1 MGYLHIQN
9 LYREQTILLF
19 KECYATEK
27 IHGTSTHISFN
38 YEQKKVS
45 FSSGGEGH
53 EKFVKLFDAQKLLDG
68 FISLF
73 NDDVVIFGEGY
84 GGKQQ
89 GQSDRY
95 GKELKF
101 IAFDVKVG
109 NHWLSVPN
117 AEDVATK
124 LGLEFVHYVKIPT
137 TIEAID
143 AERDADSVQA
153 VRNGMGAGHK
163 REGVVLRPLVEM
175 RVNNGDRVISK
186 HKGAEFGETKT
197 HRDVDPEKLKVL
209 TEANEIAEEWVTA
222 MRLEHVLDKLPNV
235 VDMSAIP
242 VVIKAMVED
251 VYREGKGEFVESKS
265 VEIAI
270 GRKTAVMFKKRLE
283 DRLKGL

>member
-1 MGYLHIQN
+1 MHIDN
-9 LYREQTILLF
+9 LYKEQTILLF

-53 EKFVKLFDAQKLLDG
+53 EKFVKLFDEQKLLDA
-68 FISLF
+68 FVSLF

-89 GQSDRY
+89 GQSFRY
-95 GKELKF
+95 GKDLKF

-153 VRNGMGAGHK
+153 IRNGMGTGHK

-186 HKGAEFGETKT
+186 HKGAEFAETKT
-197 HRDVDPEKLKVL
+197 QRDVDPDKLKVL

-235 VDMSAIP
+235 VDMSSMP

-270 GRKTAVMFKKRLE
+270 GRKTAIMFKKRLE